1 MDGGAE
7 LIGSNHPLWLSY
19 ADHFHLGFSDVLEY
33 DKSPIVIGTKP
44 LKPSASAKLL
54 SDMND
59 AFTYISARAKRIVDP
74 NAPWADPQAPTLDQE
89 NVHDFVMRTKWPH
102 LCKEAV
108 LQQLESDN
116 GVSAKNQSLLGL
128 LAMVKGGGM
137 ERYWIDTEIYRCKKG
152 AQALSL
158 MFAAILERWH
168 TPVQYNSPITKIEVL
183 DEGVRLYTDTKK
195 DLPLF
200 DDVILAIPPST
211 WCMIPDWFPVE
222 LRTFLDPTPQM
233 GKNIKALAAFDTR
246 FWKRQHLSPSATL
259 DGPVDQTWETTENH
273 PKPQFGIVAFSG
285 ADHAQQLS
293 GMSEPLAKT
302 TVLDGLE
309 EIYKRASTKV
319 KNFKRMNWPA
329 EPWALASYSFPK
341 CGDIMRWGPKFS
353 EGYRGK
359 LHFAGEHACYAFTG
373 YMEGALQSMKRC
385 SMKRKSTGYFIRSS
399 SDCARTK
406 TLEEWSRSA
415 RAISVRSA

>member
-1 MDGGAE
+1 
-7 LIGSNHPLWLSY
+7 
-19 ADHFHLGFSDVLEY
+19 
-33 DKSPIVIGTKP
+33 
-44 LKPSASAKLL
+44 
-54 SDMND
+54 
-59 AFTYISARAKRIVDP
+59 
-74 NAPWADPQAPTLDQE
+74 
-89 NVHDFVMRTKWPH
+89 
-102 LCKEAV
+102 
-108 LQQLESDN
+108 
-116 GVSAKNQSLLGL
+116 
-128 LAMVKGGGM
+128 
-137 ERYWIDTEIYRCKKG
+137 
-152 AQALSL
+152 
-158 MFAAILERWH
+158 
-168 TPVQYNSPITKIEVL
+168 
-183 DEGVRLYTDTKK
+183 
-195 DLPLF
+195 
-200 DDVILAIPPST
+200 
-211 WCMIPDWFPVE
+211 
-222 LRTFLDPTPQM
+222 
-233 GKNIKALAAFDTR
+233 
-246 FWKRQHLSPSATL
+246 
-259 DGPVDQTWETTENH
+259 
-273 PKPQFGIVAFSG
+273 
-285 ADHAQQLS
+285 
-293 GMSEPLAKT
+293 MSEPLAKT